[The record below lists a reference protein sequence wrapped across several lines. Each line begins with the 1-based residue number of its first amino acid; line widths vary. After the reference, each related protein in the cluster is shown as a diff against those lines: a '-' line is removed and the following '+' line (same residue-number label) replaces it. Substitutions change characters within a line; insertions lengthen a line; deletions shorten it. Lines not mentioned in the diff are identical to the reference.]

1 MLKRLVKYV
10 ILNLLYWNK
19 CTHLFVHFE
28 KDGKKMLEKE
38 WVFLDEN
45 VSEAQAQAYAEIF
58 DIPTIVAKV
67 LLNRGFTDA
76 AEAKKFLDKTSE
88 NFYSPELMCDMDKAV
103 ERIKKAIRDKEHV
116 VVYGDYDVDGI
127 TSTALLVS
135 YLRGEGVDARA
146 YIPDRQNEGYGINK
160 AAVKKIHESGATL
173 LISVDTGITAVEEAA
188 YAKELGCDVIIT
200 DHHECKQELPSAVA
214 IINPKRSDCKYPFKD
229 LAGVG
234 VAFKLVCATSD
245 KTENELLDEYSDL
258 VALGTIADVVPL
270 KDENRVIAARGI
282 EKLSKNPN
290 TGLAAVISTL
300 GLRQKWNNCAV
311 VSYSIAPRLNAAGR
325 MSNAMIAVDLLL
337 TKDPEEAQELAIR
350 LDEENKSRQNEE
362 KIIFDEAVEM
372 INNIDLADRKVLVLG
387 KRNWHHGIIGVVA
400 SRICE
405 KYNKTCILISIED
418 DWCKSSG
425 RSVEGINLFDALSH
439 CSDILEK
446 FGGHAYAAGFSIK
459 EEYIPEL
466 DRRLNEFAKKTD
478 TSEKLPQMLID
489 SKITVKDINA
499 ATIRKTEVLA
509 PYGAGNKVPVYALMN
524 AKIVDVKT
532 LSDGK
537 HSRLLVESD
546 KKLVEAIAFGAGSLA
561 QEYCV
566 GDVVDIAGELNINIY
581 NGQIRLQIIMTGIRI
596 SHKTTESVL
605 PDRQDFVDM
614 YRYFKQRGAF
624 SEEIA
629 RLSGIFTEEFGRRI
643 LRDKIINVLRVFK
656 DLEILNYNVLGD
668 VVQVTVLENE
678 KGKKV
683 AIDKS
688 AEYQRIKKE
697 AEKLS

>member
-1 MLKRLVKYV
+1 
-10 ILNLLYWNK
+10 
-19 CTHLFVHFE
+19 
-28 KDGKKMLEKE
+28 MLEKE

-45 VSEAQAQAYAEIF
+45 ISDAQAEAYAEIF
-58 DIPTIVAKV
+58 SIPKIVAKV
-67 LLNRGFTDA
+67 LLNRGLTDA
-76 AEAKKFLDKTSE
+76 ADAKKFLDKTSE
-88 NFYSPELMCDMDKAV
+88 NFYSPNLMCDMDKAV
-103 ERIKKAIRDKEHV
+103 ERIKKAIENKESV

-127 TSTALLVS
+127 TSTALVVR
-135 YLRGEGVDARA
+135 YLRQQGVNANA

-160 AAVKKIHESGATL
+160 AAVKKIYDSGATL
-173 LISVDTGITAVEEAA
+173 LISVDTGITAFEETE

-200 DHHECKQELPSAVA
+200 DHHECKEELPKAVA
-214 IINPKRSDCKYPFKD
+214 VVNPKRSDCSYPFKD

-234 VAFKLVCATSD
+234 VAFKLICAASE
-245 KTENELLDEYSDL
+245 KSENELLDEYSDL

-282 EKLSKNPN
+282 DKLSKNPN

-337 TKDPEEAQELAIR
+337 TKDIEEAQELAIR
-350 LDEENKSRQNEE
+350 LDEENRNRQNAE

-372 INNIDLADRKVLVLG
+372 INSIDLADKRVLVLG

-418 DWCKSSG
+418 EWCKSSG

-459 EEYIPEL
+459 EEYIDEL
-466 DRRLNEFAKKTD
+466 DRRLNEFAKEMD
-478 TSEKLPQMLID
+478 SAPKLPQILID
-489 SKITVKDINA
+489 SKITVEDINA

-509 PYGAGNKVPVYALMN
+509 PYGAGNKVPIYALMG
-524 AKIVDVKT
+524 ARIVDVKT

-537 HSRLLVESD
+537 HSRFLLESD
-546 KKLVEAIAFGAGSLA
+546 KKLVEAIAFGAGSLTS
-561 QEYCV
+561 EYCA
-566 GDVVDIAGELNINIY
+566 GDVVDIAGELNINLY
-581 NGQIRLQIIMTGIRI
+581 NGQIRLQIILSGIRM
-596 SHKTTESVL
+596 SHKTTEDVL
-605 PDRQDFVDM
+605 PDRQDFVDI
-614 YRYFKQRGAF
+614 YKYFRQRGTV
-624 SEEIA
+624 SEELA
-629 RLSGIFTEEFGRRI
+629 RLCGTFTDKFARRI
-643 LRDKIINVLRVFK
+643 MRDKIMNVLRVFK
-656 DLEILNYNVLGD
+656 DLGILNYNKLGD
-668 VVQVTVLENE
+668 VVQVNVLESE

-683 AIDKS
+683 VIDTS
-688 AEYQRIKKE
+688 AEYQKIKQE
-697 AEKLS
+697 ALKLSE

>member
-1 MLKRLVKYV
+1 
-10 ILNLLYWNK
+10 
-19 CTHLFVHFE
+19 
-28 KDGKKMLEKE
+28 MLEKE

-45 VSEAQAQAYAEIF
+45 VSEAQAEAYAELF
-58 DIPTIVAKV
+58 DIPVIVAKV

-76 AEAKKFLDKTSE
+76 ADAKKFLDKNSDS
-88 NFYSPELMCDMDKAV
+88 FYSPSLLCDMDKAV
-103 ERIKKAIRDKEHV
+103 ARIKEAVEKKEHV

-135 YLRGEGVDARA
+135 YLRGHDVNAQA

-160 AAVKKIHESGATL
+160 AAVKKISDSGATL
-173 LISVDTGITAVEEAA
+173 LISVDTGITAFEETE

-200 DHHECKQELPSAVA
+200 DHHECKQDLPDAIAV
-214 IINPKRSDCKYPFKD
+214 INPKRIDCNYPFKD

-234 VAFKLVCATSD
+234 VAFKLVCAASE
-245 KTENELLDEYSDL
+245 KTESELLEQYADI
-258 VALGTIADVVPL
+258 VALGTIADVVSL
-270 KDENRVIAARGI
+270 KDENRIIAARGI
-282 EKLSKNPN
+282 EKLSSNPN
-290 TGLAAVISTL
+290 PGLAAVISTL

-350 LDEENKSRQNEE
+350 LDNDNKNRQNEE

-372 INNIDLADRKVLVLG
+372 INNIDLADKKVLVLA
-387 KRNWHHGIIGVVA
+387 KRGWHHGIIGVVA

-405 KYNKTCILISIED
+405 RYNKTCILISVED

-425 RSVEGINLFDALSH
+425 RSVEGLNLFDALGH

-466 DRRLNEFAKKTD
+466 DRRLNEFANKCD
-478 TSEKLPQMLID
+478 CEEKMPRILID
-489 SKITVKDINA
+489 SKITVADINA

-509 PYGAGNKVPVYALMN
+509 PYGAGNKVPIFALMG

-537 HSRLLVESD
+537 HCRLLVESE
-546 KKLVEAIAFGAGSLA
+546 KRLVEAIAFGAGSMA
-561 QEYCV
+561 AEYFV
-566 GDVVDIAGELNINIY
+566 GDVVDLAGELNINLY
-581 NGQIRLQIIMTGIRI
+581 NGQVRLQIIVSGIRI
-596 SHKTTESVL
+596 SQKVIGDVL
-605 PDRQDFVDM
+605 PDRNDFVDI
-614 YRYFKQRGAF
+614 YRYLRQNGSI
-624 SEEIA
+624 SEELA
-629 RLSGIFTEEFGRRI
+629 SLSGILTEKFGRRI
-643 LRDKIINVLRVFK
+643 MRDKLINVLRVFK
-656 DLEILNYNVLGD
+656 DLDILSFNKLGD
-668 VVQVTVLENE
+668 VVQITLHETE

-683 AIDKS
+683 SIDKS
-688 AEYQRIKKE
+688 AEYQQIKKE
-697 AEKLS
+697 IEAMY

>member
-1 MLKRLVKYV
+1 
-10 ILNLLYWNK
+10 
-19 CTHLFVHFE
+19 
-28 KDGKKMLEKE
+28 MLEKE

-45 VSEAQAQAYAEIF
+45 ISEAQADAYAKIF
-58 DIPTIVAKV
+58 DIPKIVAKV

-88 NFYSPELMCDMDKAV
+88 NFYSPNLMCDMDKAV
-103 ERIKKAIRDKEHV
+103 ERIKKAVENKEHV

-127 TSTALLVS
+127 TSTAILVR
-135 YLRGEGVDARA
+135 YLRGQGVDAKA

-160 AAVKKIHESGATL
+160 AAVKKIFESGATL
-173 LISVDTGITAVEEAA
+173 LISVDTGITAVEETE

-200 DHHECKQELPSAVA
+200 DHHECKEELPKAVA
-214 IINPKRSDCKYPFKD
+214 VVNPKRADCSYPFKD

-234 VAFKLVCATSD
+234 VAFKLVCAASD
-245 KTENELLDEYSDL
+245 KSENELLDEYSDL

-270 KDENRVIAARGI
+270 RDENRVIASRGI

-350 LDEENKSRQNEE
+350 LDEENRNRQNEE
-362 KIIFDEAVEM
+362 RVIFEEAVEM
-372 INNIDLADRKVLVLG
+372 INSLDLADKKVLVLG

-405 KYNKTCILISIED
+405 RYNKTCILISIED
-418 DWCKSSG
+418 EWCKSSG

-459 EEYIPEL
+459 EEYISEL
-466 DRRLNEFAKKTD
+466 DRRLNEFAKETD
-478 TSEKLPQMLID
+478 SSAKLPQLLID

-509 PYGAGNKVPVYALMN
+509 PYGAGNKVPVYALMG
-524 AKIVDVKT
+524 AKVIDVKT
-532 LSDGK
+532 LSEGKHTRILAESDGK
-537 HSRLLVESD
+537 I
-546 KKLVEAIAFGAGSLA
+546 VEAIAFGAGSLA
-561 QEYCV
+561 AEYCV
-566 GDVVDIAGELNINIY
+566 GDIVDIAGELNINLY
-581 NGQIRLQIIMTGIRI
+581 NGQVRLQIIMTGIRI
-596 SHKTTESVL
+596 SHKTKGDVL

-614 YRYFKQRGAF
+614 YRYYKQQGSC
-624 SEEIA
+624 SEEISS
-629 RLSGIFTEEFGRRI
+629 LTGKFSDMFGRRI
-643 LRDKIINVLRVFK
+643 MRDKIINVLRVFQ
-656 DLEILNYNVLGD
+656 DLDILHFNKLGD
-668 VVQVTVLENE
+668 VIQVTVLENE

-688 AEYQRIKKE
+688 AVYQEIKQE
-697 AEKLS
+697 AEKYF

>member
-1 MLKRLVKYV
+1 
-10 ILNLLYWNK
+10 
-19 CTHLFVHFE
+19 
-28 KDGKKMLEKE
+28 MLEKE

-45 VSEAQAQAYAEIF
+45 INDAQVAAYAELF
-58 DIPTIVAKV
+58 DIPAIVAKV

-76 AEAKKFLDKTSE
+76 AEAKKFLDKNSE
-88 NFYSPELMCDMDKAV
+88 NFYSPDLMCDMDKAV
-103 ERIKKAIRDKEHV
+103 DRIKKAIENKEHV

-127 TSTALLVS
+127 TSTALLVR
-135 YLRGEGVDARA
+135 YLRGQGVDAKA

-160 AAVKKIHESGATL
+160 AAVKKIYDSGATL
-173 LISVDTGITAVEEAA
+173 LISVDTGITAVEETE

-200 DHHECKQELPSAVA
+200 DHHECKQELPDAVA
-214 IINPKRSDCKYPFKD
+214 VINPKRSDCKYPLKD

-234 VAFKLVCATSD
+234 VAFKLVCAASD
-245 KTENELLDEYSDL
+245 KSENELLDEYSDL

-282 EKLSKNPN
+282 DKLSKNPN

-325 MSNAMIAVDLLL
+325 MSNAMIAVELLL
-337 TKDPEEAQELAIR
+337 TQDPQEAQTLAVR
-350 LDEENKSRQNEE
+350 LDEENRNRQNEE

-372 INNIDLADRKVLVLG
+372 INSLDLADKKVLVLG

-405 KYNKTCILISIED
+405 RYNKTCILISIED
-418 DWCKSSG
+418 EWCKSSG

-459 EEYIPEL
+459 EEYISEL
-466 DRRLNEFAKKTD
+466 DRRLNEFAKETD
-478 TSEKLPQMLID
+478 TGAKLPHMMID
-489 SKITVKDINA
+489 SKITVADINA

-509 PYGAGNKVPVYALMN
+509 PYGAGNKVPIYALMG
-524 AKIVDVKT
+524 ARIVDVKT
-532 LSDGK
+532 LSEGK
-537 HSRLLVESD
+537 HSRILVESD
-546 KKLVEAIAFGAGSLA
+546 KKIVEAIAFGAGSLA
-561 QEYCV
+561 AEYCV
-566 GDVVDIAGELNINIY
+566 GDIVDIAGELNINLY

-596 SHKTTESVL
+596 SHKTTEDVL
-605 PDRQDFVDM
+605 PDRQDFVDI
-614 YRYFKQRGAF
+614 YRYFRQQGSV
-624 SEEIA
+624 SEEMA
-629 RLSGIFTEEFGRRI
+629 SLTGKLSDMFGRRI
-643 LRDKIINVLRVFK
+643 MRDKIINVLRVFQ
-656 DLEILNYNVLGD
+656 DLEILHYNKLGD
-668 VVQVTVLENE
+668 VIQVTVLENE

-683 AIDKS
+683 VIDKS
-688 AEYQRIKKE
+688 EVYQQIKRE
-697 AEKLS
+697 AESIS